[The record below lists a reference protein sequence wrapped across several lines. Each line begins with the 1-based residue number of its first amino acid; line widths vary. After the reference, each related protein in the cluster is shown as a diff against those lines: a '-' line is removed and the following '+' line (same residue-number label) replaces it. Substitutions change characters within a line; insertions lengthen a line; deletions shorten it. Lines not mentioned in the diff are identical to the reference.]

1 MRTLLGTLLGSGCL
15 VLGACGSA
23 GSGDAGGSEGD
34 STSTSSGTE
43 ASGAT
48 TSAGATT
55 LGDPTTAEATA
66 ADTTA
71 DATSNATD
79 ATSADAESSE
89 GGSEDTGP
97 PPAACD
103 VEVPLEPGDYER
115 TLDHG
120 GVMRRYYLHVSP
132 SAESSAPLVVNMHG
146 FLSNPT
152 MQSDWSEMIG
162 AADPRGV
169 IVVHPEGLDN
179 SWNAGSCCGNSSG
192 AGVDDVGFIRA
203 VVEDVASAVCVDPQ
217 RVYATGLSNGGFMSN
232 RLACEAADLFA
243 AVAPV
248 VGALRIPYEE
258 CVPERPMPV
267 FAFNGVQDPLVPIA
281 DGESTIDRWVE
292 IDGCDPEP
300 IVEELD
306 GGTCR
311 TWTGCDGD
319 GDVRM
324 CTLDPM
330 GHCWPG
336 HRPDMCY
343 AFLGPYSETVDA
355 TERMLEFFAEHT
367 LP

>member
-1 MRTLLGTLLGSGCL
+1 MRTRLGTLLAPLLGAGSL
-15 VLGACGSA
+15 IVGACGSDGAA
-23 GSGDAGGSEGD
+23 G
-34 STSTSSGTE
+34 
-43 ASGAT
+43 
-48 TSAGATT
+48 
-55 LGDPTTAEATA
+55 
-66 ADTTA
+66 
-71 DATSNATD
+71 NQ
-79 ATSADAESSE
+79 DAESSE
-89 GGSEDTGP
+89 GGSTSASTSTGAGTATTGASSVGDVTTTDATTTDATSPDATTDDADSSGGSSEDTGP
-97 PPAACD
+97 RPADCD
-103 VEVPLEPGDYER
+103 VDVPLEPGDYER

-120 GVMRRYYLHVSP
+120 GVTRRYYLHVSP

-152 MQSDWSEMIG
+152 MQSDWSEMIA

-192 AGVDDVGFIRA
+192 SGVDDVGFIRA

-232 RLACEAADLFA
+232 RLACEASDLFA

-258 CVPERPMPV
+258 CVPERPMAV

-281 DGESTIDRWVE
+281 DGESTIERWVE

-300 IVEELD
+300 VVEELD
-306 GGTCR
+306 GGICR

>member
-1 MRTLLGTLLGSGCL
+1 VRLGRS
-15 VLGACGSA
+15 SEA
-23 GSGDAGGSEGD
+23 GSTTASSSTGAG
-34 STSTSSGTE
+34 T
-43 ASGAT
+43 AT
-48 TSAGATT
+48 TGAGATT
-55 LGDPTTAEATA
+55 VG
-66 ADTTA
+66 
-71 DATSNATD
+71 DATTTD
-79 ATSADAESSE
+79 ATTTDTTSPDATTDAADSS
-89 GGSEDTGP
+89 GASEDTGP
-97 PPAACD
+97 PPADCD
-103 VEVPLEPGDYER
+103 VELPLEPGDYER

-120 GVMRRYYLHVSP
+120 GVMRRYFLHVSP

-162 AADPRGV
+162 AADPRGI

-192 AGVDDVGFIRA
+192 SGVDDVGFIRA
-203 VVEDVASAVCVDPQ
+203 MVEDVASAACVDPQ
-217 RVYATGLSNGGFMSN
+217 RVYATGLSNGGFLSN
-232 RLACEAADLFA
+232 RLACEASDLFA

-306 GGTCR
+306 GGICR

-355 TERMLEFFAEHT
+355 TERMLDFFDEHS